1 MSAGA
6 VLLFAVLLD
15 HILGEPRR
23 WHPLVGFGRLA
34 NWVEGTLRRNQGNS
48 ASALNLRIRGVLGI
62 IALLAPLCLLALWLA
77 TLFGPIFDIVVVYLA
92 IGATSL
98 AAHARLVYRA
108 LQQHDT
114 ALARANV
121 AMLVSRDTQSMQETD
136 VAKATIESVLE
147 NGNDAVFGAL
157 FWYLLL
163 GVPGVVLYRLSNT
176 LDAMW
181 GYRNQHYLYFG
192 WAAARLDDLLNW
204 IPARLTALTYTLLG
218 SSRLAWRCWHNQ
230 ARSWYSPN
238 AGPVMAAGAGAL
250 GIELGGPASYHGE
263 IKHRPILGMGRT
275 PTAPDIE
282 RAVGLVRHG
291 LWLWVLVTLLGSWIN
306 A

>member
-34 NWVEGTLRRNQGNS
+34 NWVEKTLRPDEGSS
-48 ASALNLRIRGVLGI
+48 ASALNLRVRGVLGV

-77 TLFGPIFDIVVVYLA
+77 TLFGPIFDIVVVYFA

-98 AAHARLVYRA
+98 AAHARAVYRA

-114 ALARANV
+114 AQAHANV
-121 AMLVSRDTQSMQETD
+121 AMLVSRDTQSLQETD

-147 NGNDAVFGAL
+147 NGNDSVFGAL

-181 GYRNQHYLYFG
+181 GYRNQRYLYFG

-218 SSRLAWRCWHNQ
+218 DSSLAWRCWRNQ

-250 GIELGGPASYHGE
+250 SIELGGPASYHGKM
-263 IKHRPILGMGRT
+263 KHRPILGAGRT
-275 PTAPDIE
+275 PTADDIE